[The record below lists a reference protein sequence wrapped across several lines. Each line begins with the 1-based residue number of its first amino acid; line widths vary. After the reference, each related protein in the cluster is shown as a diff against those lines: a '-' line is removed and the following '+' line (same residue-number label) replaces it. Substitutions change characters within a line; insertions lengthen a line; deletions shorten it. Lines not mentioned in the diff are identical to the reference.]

1 MMSSL
6 LINPQH
12 LHSNEEWKRMIELSF
27 DSVHDNVC
35 HLHVYNS
42 AGLYIYTIKEMYSGG
57 GGNKRG
63 GREDTTPPGT
73 W

>member
-1 MMSSL
+1 
-6 LINPQH
+6 
-12 LHSNEEWKRMIELSF
+12 MIELSF

-42 AGLYIYTIKEMYSGG
+42 AGLYIYTIKEMYSV

-63 GREDTTPPGT
+63 GRTPHPLVHGKPVSAKPIMSLPVNKHT
-73 W
+73 